1 MQKVYLLLRSNKQT
15 GPYSLEELLQ
25 LNPKPFDL
33 VWVQGRSAAWQYPS
47 EIPSLKPFVPETPHA
62 DVPFQPV
69 ATSAMEE
76 KTFPNPE
83 VNLEQQHAV
92 TKKTDSSKRI
102 FVSIPKTYK
111 PANSDN
117 YNPEASAFAPKPQP
131 VYERKEE
138 IKTASPSYSQ
148 PIPSGPQQNIQ
159 EDTRTNYSR
168 SLNDLEEDYT
178 SWVYKQKTKNKT
190 RINSKDTVL
199 AILILAVI
207 GGGYYV
213 MSKPS
218 VANSVL
224 PVNKPAAQTIQQ
236 PTIENDPEPSQKE
249 IVTQEQTEIAST
261 TRPANNST
269 IPSKNIKSKNP
280 QTVSKT
286 QTNSSVPQI
295 QNSMPVEKTT
305 PNILNGD
312 NDVVTKE
319 RGTKKPTEESVSSEK
334 KKKKL
339 GEVIKG
345 IFSKPQKKEEPKND
359 ETVLQDPKPANN
371 RQATR
376 RGADDNAS
384 NDNAGANEISTTS
397 LMEQVDISSNAP
409 DNWMMG
415 IKNLKVTLRNRNKVT
430 LQTASV
436 AVSYYDE
443 NNQLL
448 EKKLIYFNNVASN
461 AKATVSVPDHKFAD
475 HVDFRI
481 MTVNAK
487 EDRYASY

>member
-62 DVPFQPV
+62 DAPFQPV

-83 VNLEQQHAV
+83 VNFEQQHAV
-92 TKKTDSSKRI
+92 TKKTDSTKRV

-111 PANSDN
+111 PTNSDN
-117 YNPEASAFAPKPQP
+117 HNSEASAFAPKPQA

-148 PIPSGPQQNIQ
+148 PIPSGSEHNIQ
-159 EDTRTNYSR
+159 EDRRTNYSR

-178 SWVYKQKTKNKT
+178 SWVYKQKTKKKT
-190 RINSKDTVL
+190 RINSKDAVL
-199 AILILAVI
+199 AVLILAVI
-207 GGGYYV
+207 GSGYYI

-224 PVNKPAAQTIQQ
+224 PVNKPAAKNIQQ
-236 PTIENDPEPSQKE
+236 AIENNPAPSQKE
-249 IVTQEQTEIAST
+249 IVTQEQTGIAST
-261 TRPANNST
+261 TIPANNST
-269 IPSKNIKSKNP
+269 IQSKNIKSKNP

-286 QTNSSVPQI
+286 QTNSSVPQF

-305 PNILNGD
+305 PNILNSD
-312 NDVVTKE
+312 NDVVAN
-319 RGTKKPTEESVSSEK
+319 KPAEETVSTEK

-359 ETVLQDPKPANN
+359 ETILQDPRPANN

-376 RGADDNAS
+376 READGNAS
-384 NDNAGANEISTTS
+384 NDNAGANQISTAS
-397 LMEQVDISSNAP
+397 LIEQVDISSNAP

-415 IKNLKVTLRNRNKVT
+415 VRNLKVTLRNRNKVT

-436 AVSYYDE
+436 AISYYDE

-448 EKKLIYFNNVASN
+448 EKKLIYFNNVAPN
-461 AKATVSVPDHKFAD
+461 AKATTSAPDHKFAD

-481 MTVNAK
+481 MTVSPK